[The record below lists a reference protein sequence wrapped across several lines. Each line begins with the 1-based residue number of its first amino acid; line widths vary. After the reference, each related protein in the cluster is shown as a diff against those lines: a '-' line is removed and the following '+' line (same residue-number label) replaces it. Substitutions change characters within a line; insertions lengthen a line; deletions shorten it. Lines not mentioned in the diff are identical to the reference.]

1 MLKNKFTVASPARKP
16 RKSARKRITKGQV
29 RTNVVIDRE
38 LVEKAKA
45 KARVRTARE
54 AIHAALENYVK
65 PYDYSGILELAGTG
79 CLADDYDYKTASP
92 PKYLGWD
99 PVYKPD

>member
-1 MLKNKFTVASPARKP
+1 MLKNKFAVALPARKP
-16 RKSARKRITKGQV
+16 RKSGRKRITKGQV

-45 KARVRTARE
+45 LVHTARE
-54 AIHAALENYVK
+54 AIHAALENDVK
-65 PYDYSGILELAGTG
+65 PYDYSGIPELVGTG
-79 CLADDYDYKTASP
+79 CLADDYDYKTASR